1 MQQLTAISL
10 GEGRLVAVL
19 FHKDDISLSYRVL
32 SNDDRF
38 KEGLDFF
45 RMKDPTPDVMKQF
58 ELKKLPSLLVMVVD
72 KSNDTQPE
80 EVNEQEGRKGMNLQ
94 VAHYTGKFNYDDLEK
109 YLNVFVQKPKTKEEV
124 ETRDLKE
131 IKSRK
136 HFEGQCAAEGCYLLL
151 IDGSEDKK
159 DSNAAYINT
168 LKKNAAKTYH
178 NFGYLDGK
186 CHSEFIG
193 KLEIYAE
200 DLPALIYLNAKF

>member
-1 MQQLTAISL
+1 MGVKHRPAIVYYPKSLTKKELKKTIFYTNNNFRDIYDEISSLIEDFTVPLSSAIEMQQLTAISL

-80 EVNEQEGRKGMNLQ
+80 EVNE
-94 VAHYTGKFNYDDLEK
+94 
-109 YLNVFVQKPKTKEEV
+109 
-124 ETRDLKE
+124 
-131 IKSRK
+131 
-136 HFEGQCAAEGCYLLL
+136 
-151 IDGSEDKK
+151 
-159 DSNAAYINT
+159 
-168 LKKNAAKTYH
+168 
-178 NFGYLDGK
+178 
-186 CHSEFIG
+186 
-193 KLEIYAE
+193 
-200 DLPALIYLNAKF
+200 